1 MKLKY
6 VIIGIFAI
14 SLANNSLSMEVYA
27 VKSDLKTK
35 TSLVERLKESQKP
48 DGELSLND
56 FSLIKKN

>member
-1 MKLKY
+1 
-6 VIIGIFAI
+6 
-14 SLANNSLSMEVYA
+14 MEVYA